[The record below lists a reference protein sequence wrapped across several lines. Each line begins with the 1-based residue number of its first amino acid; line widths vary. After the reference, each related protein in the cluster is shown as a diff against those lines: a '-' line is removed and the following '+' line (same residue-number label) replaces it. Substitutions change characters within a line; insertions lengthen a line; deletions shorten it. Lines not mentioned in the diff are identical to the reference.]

1 MSFLSAVF
9 LLIFTQ
15 VFNQPGIVTGAVG
28 VLFFFL
34 NAIFAAVLLI
44 MLIVS
49 SVFAIIYKNPD
60 ARYQPMRDDRG
71 SFIKS
76 QTNLN
81 TELDALGA
89 TARGDMAMKRDLDDD
104 SDSFASAPNSFA
116 RQQHD
121 AAGHP
126 LPQSS
131 AGSMRGDPYAQPPHS
146 PVEGTP
152 FMQNRGQSP
161 GAAAYGGYGR
171 NASPAPRYGGNGGYN
186 SGYSGYSSGGYSDY
200 ARGGSMQSQ
209 GSYRPYN
216 NGGGGGAGSPWQRG
230 AGYDH

>member
-1 MSFLSAVF
+1 M
-9 LLIFTQ
+9 
-15 VFNQPGIVTGAVG
+15 TGAVG

-44 MLIVS
+44 MLIIS
-49 SVFAIIYKNPD
+49 SVFAIVYKNPD

-104 SDSFASAPNSFA
+104 SDSFMSAPRAGAGAPQS
-116 RQQHD
+116 
-121 AAGHP
+121 AAG
-126 LPQSS
+126 SV
-131 AGSMRGDPYAQPPHS
+131 RGNEQFSHS
-146 PVEGTP
+146 QADASTP
-152 FMQNRGQSP
+152 FMANQSP
-161 GAAAYGGYGR
+161 ASYSQNGAYR
-171 NASPAPRYGGNGGYN
+171 NASPAPRYGGNN
-186 SGYSGYSSGGYSDY
+186 GYSSGGYNNGSYSDY
-200 ARGGSMQSQ
+200 NRAGSITSQ
-209 GSYRPYN
+209 GGAYRPQN
-216 NGGGGGAGSPWQRG
+216 NSSPWQRG

>member
-1 MSFLSAVF
+1 
-9 LLIFTQ
+9 
-15 VFNQPGIVTGAVG
+15 VTGAVG

-34 NAIFAAVLLI
+34 NSIFAAILLI

-49 SVFAIIYKNPD
+49 SVFAIVYKNPD

-104 SDSFASAPNSFA
+104 SDSFMSAPNSMA

-121 AAGHP
+121 ASGVP
-126 LPQSS
+126 LPHSS
-131 AGSMRGDPYAQPPHS
+131 TGSMRGSDNYHGS
-146 PVEGTP
+146 PDAATP
-152 FMQNRGQSP
+152 FMANHPSGP
-161 GAAAYGGYGR
+161 HR
-171 NASPAPRYGGNGGYN
+171 NASPAPRYGGGGGYN
-186 SGYSGYSSGGYSDY
+186 SGYGGYSAGGYNDY
-200 ARGGSMQSQ
+200 NRSGSMQSQ

-216 NGGGGGAGSPWQRG
+216 GGTSSPWQRG